1 MPAPARIELIG
12 LQGIPRVA
20 PGDDLAALILHALR
34 ESNQTLHEGD
44 MVVVA
49 QKIVSKAEGRRVDLR
64 QITPTPR
71 AHELALRSGK
81 DPRLVE
87 LILGQ
92 SREVLRALPGS
103 VIVVHHRGW
112 IMANA
117 GIDQSNLEGNSGDDF
132 ALLLPDDP
140 DASAAA
146 LRDAI
151 AQRTGRRVGVIVNDS
166 FGRPWRQGVVGTAL
180 GVAGWPA
187 LIDRRGA
194 PDLYGRPLTRTIIGH
209 ADEIAAAASLVQGQS
224 DEGRPVVVVR
234 GVQAGPGEGCGQD
247 LIRPAGQDLFR

>member
-12 LQGIPRVA
+12 LQGIPQVA
-20 PGDDLAALILHALR
+20 PGDDLAALILQALR
-34 ESNQTLHEGD
+34 ESNQALHEGD
-44 MVVVA
+44 IVVVA

-64 QITPTPR
+64 GITPTAR
-71 AHELALRSGK
+71 ARELAARSGK

-87 LILGQ
+87 LILSQ

-103 VIVVHHRGW
+103 VIVVHLRGW

>member
-1 MPAPARIELIG
+1 MAPPSRVELIG
-12 LQGIPRVA
+12 LQGIPRVV
-20 PGDDLAALILHALR
+20 PGDDLAALILRALQASNEALR
-34 ESNQTLHEGD
+34 GGD
-44 MVVVA
+44 IVVVA

-64 QITPTPR
+64 GVTPTAR
-71 AHELALRSGK
+71 ARELAAQSGK

-92 SREVLRALPGS
+92 SREVLRALPGA
-103 VIVVHHRGW
+103 VIVVHQRGW

-117 GIDQSNLEGNSGDDF
+117 GIDQSNLEGNSGDDY
-132 ALLLPDDP
+132 ALLLPEDP

-146 LRDAI
+146 LREAI
-151 AQRTGRRVGVIVNDS
+151 AQGTGLRVGVIVNDS

-194 PDLYGRPLTRTIIGH
+194 LDLYGRPLTRTIVGH
-209 ADEIAAAASLVQGQS
+209 ADEIAAAASIVQGQG
-224 DEGRPVVVVR
+224 DEGRPVVIVR
-234 GVQAGPGEGCGQD
+234 GVEPGPGEGRGQD